1 MPARYYKTTYCDGD
15 LKMTNTLKISTFAL
29 VAAALAGCGAN
40 SERPADTGSSA
51 PATPSVAEQACLR
64 DVTRT
69 TNNPDVVLLES
80 SFSQAG
86 TEVIVGVG
94 EQRARW
100 RCIGYSDGT
109 TAEIMSL
116 TDEGSL

>member
-1 MPARYYKTTYCDGD
+1 LRRFHVFAVAGA
-15 LKMTNTLKISTFAL
+15 TL
-29 VAAALAGCGAN
+29 AALAGCV
-40 SERPADTGSSA
+40 EETTT
-51 PATPSVAEQACLR
+51 ATPSVAEQACLR

-69 TNNPDVVLLES
+69 TNNPDVVLLGS

-94 EQRARW
+94 AQRARW
-100 RCIGYSDGT
+100 RCIGYADGS
-109 TAEIMSL
+109 TAGITSL